1 MLTRRELFVGR
12 TDEERKRIPV
22 VILVTIETAV
32 LALMATLVVGLLR
45 SHAEI
50 LRRLESIAPSG
61 ADDAH
66 SAAGGGATA
75 RVDPHLPPARAQV
88 TPAFDVV
95 GTTLDGDAVKL
106 TVATGRPG
114 GTVLAFLSSGCS
126 TCRSF
131 WDELREGGAALPGDP
146 RLVVVTKD
154 SAFESPS
161 RLREL
166 APAGTPVIM
175 SSRAWDDY
183 GIAGSPYFVHAG
195 PRGEVEGEGTAGS
208 WAQVASLLRDAIED
222 ARGSNGRGGAN
233 GAMGPA
239 ERLRRAEDELA
250 TAGIGPGHP
259 SLYGGHPE
267 RFGMT
272 TPDGA

>member
-1 MLTRRELFVGR
+1 M
-12 TDEERKRIPV
+12 
-22 VILVTIETAV
+22 VILVTIETVV
-32 LALMATLVVGLLR
+32 LALMAALVIGLLR

-50 LRRLESIAPSG
+50 LRRLEDIAPSAPD
-61 ADDAH
+61 AD
-66 SAAGGGATA
+66 AAGGPRSGA
-75 RVDPHLPPARAQV
+75 RVDPRLPPARTHV

-131 WDELREGGAALPGDP
+131 WNELRRGESVLPGDP

-166 APAGTPVIM
+166 APEGTPVIM
-175 SSRAWDDY
+175 SSRAWQDY
-183 GIAGSPYFVHAG
+183 GINGSPYFVHAG
-195 PRGEVEGEGTAGS
+195 PRGDVQGEGTASS

-222 ARGSNGRGGAN
+222 SRIAAVRPAGENGSMR
-233 GAMGPA
+233 PA
-239 ERLRRAEDELA
+239 ERIKRAEDELA
-250 TAGIGPGHP
+250 SAGIGPGHP

-267 RFGMT
+267 RYGVAPREGT
-272 TPDGA
+272 

>member
-1 MLTRRELFVGR
+1 VL
-12 TDEERKRIPV
+12 
-22 VILVTIETAV
+22 ILMTIETVV
-32 LALMATLVVGLLR
+32 LALLATLVVGLLR

-50 LRRLESIAPSG
+50 LRRLEAVPPSG
-61 ADDAH
+61 AAG
-66 SAAGGGATA
+66 AAGGAIGAAARTAA
-75 RVDPHLPPARAQV
+75 RVDPHLPPARAHV

-131 WDELREGGAALPGDP
+131 WDGLRTGDAGLPGDP
-146 RLVVVTKD
+146 RMVVVTKD
-154 SAFESPS
+154 AAFESPS

-166 APAGTPVIM
+166 APEGTPLIM
-175 SSRAWDDY
+175 SSRAWEDY

-195 PRGEVEGEGTAGS
+195 PRGDVEGEGTAGS
-208 WAQVASLLRDAIED
+208 WEQVASLLRDAIED
-222 ARGSNGRGGAN
+222 ARTSNGRHGIAVP
-233 GAMGPA
+233 MGPA
-239 ERLRRAEDELA
+239 ERLKRGEDELA

-267 RFGMT
+267 RYGAGPA
-272 TPDGA
+272 PDGA